1 MEKNRRDWL
10 KKIGV
15 GVVGLGLVPY
25 ETFALPI
32 NSFPEKDTKNT
43 LVRLSSNENPYGPSK
58 AAKDAMMESIT
69 LSNRYGWDITAEL
82 VNLLGVKNNVPQNHI
97 LVSAGST
104 EILDLV
110 ARFAALQKGNLVI
123 PDPTFGYWA
132 DTAEK
137 LGLTKIKVPLT
148 ADKKIDLPRML
159 TSINS
164 DTKLVYICNPN
175 NPTGTICERNDLVQ
189 FITQASKNSI
199 VLVDEAYIDYT
210 DQKSVSDLVLDN
222 KNLIIVKTFSK
233 VYGLAGARIG
243 YAIANSSTIEKL
255 TGLQTL
261 TNGDVSVVSAAG
273 AIAAIK
279 DENFVNT
286 TKTLN
291 QKTREYTIRELE
303 KLHIPCIPSAAN
315 FVYFSLKN
323 YKKDFFHQ
331 LKTNTIIGTKIY
343 EQEGK
348 WSRITIGKMEEM
360 QKFIAS
366 LQ

>member
-10 KKIGV
+10 KKISV

-32 NSFPEKDTKNT
+32 SNLPEKNNKNT

-58 AAKDAMMESIT
+58 TVKMAMTESIT
-69 LSNRYGWDITAEL
+69 LSNRYSWDLTSEL
-82 VNLLGVKNNVPQNHI
+82 VTLLAAKNNVPQNHI

-110 ARFAALQKGNLVI
+110 AQFAALQKGNLVI
-123 PDPTFGYWA
+123 ADPSFGYWT

-148 ADKKIDLPRML
+148 ADKKIDLPKML

-189 FITQASKNSI
+189 FISQASKNSI
-199 VLVDEAYIDYT
+199 VLVDEAYIDFT
-210 DQKSVSDLVLDN
+210 DQKSVSELVLDN
-222 KNLIIVKTFSK
+222 KNLIIVRTFSK

-255 TGLQTL
+255 GEMRTWV
-261 TNGDVSVVSAAG
+261 NGGISVVSTVG
-273 AIAAIK
+273 AIAAAK
-279 DENFVNT
+279 DDNFVNT
-286 TKTLN
+286 TKILN
-291 QKTREYTIRELE
+291 QKTKEYTITELE
-303 KLHIPCIPSAAN
+303 KLHIWCIPSASN

-331 LKTNTIIGTKIY
+331 LEINSIIGTKIY
-343 EQEGK
+343 EEEGK